1 MIRGMLLITVALAI
15 DGFQAFIAFALAGI
29 PVVANAIPII
39 GTIVGAVAEPIGIV
53 LGFVISICISLT
65 FGSLLVWLLV
75 LCKMFYPSRVMAA
88 YTGEV
93 LPGFSMLPAWT
104 ALVISSLLKKTAEE
118 KSGLTSAAAGIATA
132 FVLPNNPVG
141 NAMQS
146 GTLKSM
152 PDAARTVPKFFQQQ
166 EGAEMQREKTGRTP
180 LINSPRVDGIRPA
193 QKIAGTAAALLL
205 LFGVGSIAHAQSLE
219 NGPTPVQ
226 FIVSPEVPGPNQ
238 SVSIQIQGVGTF
250 LGEATITW
258 QLNGKTEKTGTG
270 ERSYSFTTGA
280 VGSQS
285 RVHVSINSASKGIIT
300 HDFTF
305 LPSTVNLIWEADTSV
320 PPMYRGK
327 ALFSAGSSVTVTAFP
342 QVVAGGSSAS
352 AGSLSF
358 QWKRNG
364 TPAPEQS
371 GKGRNTF
378 SFDGDQLK
386 SSEVV
391 SVDVYVGSTRVA
403 QGTLVIPT
411 ETPAV
416 LFYARDPLRGTLFDA
431 ILPSAI
437 SLSAKEITVQA
448 QPYFFSN
455 QSIKNGSLEF
465 DWKINGQSAS
475 GPDAQRGILTLRQT
489 GTGAGQAS
497 IGVSVQN
504 TDTYAFIQSAQAA
517 LNIVFGT
524 QNNSGLSSFFG
535 L

>member
-1 MIRGMLLITVALAI
+1 MMYIIVALFI
-15 DGFQAFIAFALAGI
+15 DSFQAAVTFGLLVLPGIGEMLSFAI
-29 PVVANAIPII
+29 CV
-39 GTIVGAVAEPIGIV
+39 
-53 LGFVISICISLT
+53 CISLT
-65 FGSLLVWLLV
+65 AGTFLVFLMLFSGGI
-75 LCKMFYPSRVMAA
+75 FYPSYIWSGYV
-88 YTGEV
+88 GEV
-93 LPGFSMLPAWT
+93 IPGVDILPIWT
-104 ALVISSLLKKTAEE
+104 TMVILCLLKKVGEE
-118 KSGLTSAAAGIATA
+118 KAGTIIGAAAGLAASASPQGMSGRMLRNATTGA
-132 FVLPNNPVG
+132 ALIRTTE
-141 NAMQS
+141 NA
-146 GTLKSM
+146 
-152 PDAARTVPKFFQQQ
+152 PR
-166 EGAEMQREKTGRTP
+166 AERTP
-180 LINSPRVDGIRPA
+180 LVNSPRVDGIRPA

-205 LFGVGSIAHAQSLE
+205 FFSMGVAAHAQSI
-219 NGPTPVQ
+219 GSAPTPVQ
-226 FIVSPEVPGPNQ
+226 FIVTPEVPGPNQ

-250 LGEATITW
+250 LGEAAITW
-258 QLNGKTEKTGTG
+258 QLNGKTVKTGTG

-285 RVHVSINSASKGIIT
+285 RVYVSINSASQGTIV

-327 ALFSAGSSVTVTAFP
+327 ALFSAGSFVTVTAFP

-364 TPAPEQS
+364 TPTPEQS

-403 QGTLVIPT
+403 QGAIVISA
-411 ETPAV
+411 ETPVV

-431 ILPSAI
+431 TLPSAI

-455 QSIKNGSLEF
+455 QSVARGSLSY

-489 GTGAGQAS
+489 GTGAGQAN

-504 TDTYAFIQSAQAA
+504 TDTDAFIQSAQAA
-517 LNIVFGT
+517 LKIVFGT